1 MNKNAIQF
9 IESCLNMSIFYKFLY
24 YFLSF
29 RGAALYH
36 FGSAAASAA
45 DGGVDIPRG
54 FAQVDMAAADDI
66 FVACFIAAGEGRG
79 EARAL
84 FHQQI
89 HELTQGDV
97 VKRGI
102 KDADV
107 AVGEALRRGARRDQ
121 LTARFGKAL
130 LEPRLLVQNAPYRR
144 GNLTARDA

>member
-1 MNKNAIQF
+1 
-9 IESCLNMSIFYKFLY
+9 
-24 YFLSF
+24 
-29 RGAALYH
+29 
-36 FGSAAASAA
+36 
-45 DGGVDIPRG
+45 
-54 FAQVDMAAADDI
+54 MAAADDI

-121 LTARFGKAL
+121 LTTRLGKAL

>member
-1 MNKNAIQF
+1 MIAAATSGLF
-9 IESCLNMSIFYKFLY
+9 IEYTWILRTPFAIRSMIWSVAY
-24 YFLSF
+24 
-29 RGAALYH
+29 A
-36 FGSAAASAA
+36 
-45 DGGVDIPRG
+45 IP
-54 FAQVDMAAADDI
+54 
-66 FVACFIAAGEGRG
+66 ACFIAAGEGRG

-130 LEPRLLVQNAPYRR
+130 LESRLLVQNPPHRR
-144 GNLTARDA
+144 GDLAARDAEEL